1 MPIGIPESYSPEGT
15 LKKKN
20 KAKPVSVDLNIK
32 SETENEV
39 SIGGESFTV
48 RVRSHAPL
56 GDCVRQ
62 AETLFRLGPS
72 QGPKLEAGFSLP
84 SAERRGTDDQ
94 RGSSAPWPPQPIQ

>member
-1 MPIGIPESYSPEGT
+1 MS
-15 LKKKN
+15 KKRKN
-20 KAKPVSVDLNIK
+20 KPVAVDLNIK
-32 SETENEV
+32 GETENEV

-72 QGPKLEAGFSLP
+72 QEPKLEAGFSLP
-84 SAERRGTDDQ
+84 SAERRGSDDQ
-94 RGSSAPWPPQPIQ
+94 RGSAAPYPVQPIQ